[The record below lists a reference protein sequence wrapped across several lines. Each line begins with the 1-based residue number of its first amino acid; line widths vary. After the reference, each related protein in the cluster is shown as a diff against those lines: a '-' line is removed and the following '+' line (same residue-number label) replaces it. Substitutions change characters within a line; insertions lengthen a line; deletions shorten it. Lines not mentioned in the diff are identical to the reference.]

1 VIGEQM
7 QRDGESKLMGKD
19 EIETK
24 NEKGSWD
31 ELWRSRKRLYVYR
44 NVIKAAETYLGGVS
58 GRSILEVGCG
68 RGATLLELARRGANV
83 VGLDYSEE
91 ALSVCKAQEARGGI
105 VGRVSFVNADARK
118 LPFPAESF
126 DFVFSVGLVEH
137 FKDPKTILAEQHRV
151 LRTGGY
157 LLVQVPQKYSLYTA
171 LKKVMIRLEKW
182 PYGGWETE
190 FSGPEISALVSEAGL
205 EPQYV
210 YGYGSFFLAA
220 VRHAF
225 LPTLDF
231 GMMWRNGTELDVIRA
246 VKAKTALDICVVARK
261 GSEGADAEGPSMVSA
276 EEER

>member
-1 VIGEQM
+1 
-7 QRDGESKLMGKD
+7 MGD
-19 EIETK
+19 TK

-31 ELWRSRKRLYVYR
+31 QLWRSRKRLYVYR
-44 NVIKAAETYLGGVS
+44 NVIEAAESFLGGVA

-91 ALSVCKAQEARGGI
+91 ALAVCKRLESRDGI
-105 VGRVSFVNADARK
+105 AGRASFVNADAKK

-126 DFVFSVGLVEH
+126 DFVYSVGLVEH
-137 FKDPKTILAEQHRV
+137 FQDPTAILAEQRRV

-157 LLVQVPQKYSLYTA
+157 FLVQVPQKYSLYTA

-190 FSGPEISALVSEAGL
+190 FSAREISALVNQAGL
-205 EPQYV
+205 DPQYV
-210 YGYGSFFLAA
+210 YGYGSFLLAA

-261 GSEGADAEGPSMVSA
+261 RSEKADAGASRTVSA
-276 EEER
+276 EEQR